1 MNVLMQKL
9 PQPIN
14 ILVVQF
20 NTFRCGDHFAPK
32 TFSHVSPPPLVTN
45 IWALL
50 PFYSSKVQKWVP
62 TTPNNQHSCMVTFLN
77 LKHSGVGLIITNI

>member
-20 NTFRCGDHFAPK
+20 NTLRCGDHFAPK
-32 TFSHVSPPPLVTN
+32 TFSHVSP
-45 IWALL
+45 
-50 PFYSSKVQKWVP
+50 
-62 TTPNNQHSCMVTFLN
+62 TTTSDQHLGIVTFL
-77 LKHSGVGLIITNI
+77 LFKSSEVGPHYP